1 MTHNS
6 APPSFIQT
14 LPEEATF
21 VSDDMDL
28 NLKCQVGKCLI
39 VNYFKFFSKV
49 ECSPL
54 CSIKWMKNEELIT
67 NDGDKYSIEEAVIPE
82 DIDTNQFQSVI
93 SKLSWNFDNLADSKL
108 DHNELNF
115 TILCFVE
122 ETKTGAAI
130 SSSLQ
135 IEVECKIVHILFNSN
150 YIIFQMLQKT
160 LRFPPPLFQLKIMNL

>member
-67 NDGDKYSIEEAVIPE
+67 IDIDKYNIEEAVIPE
-82 DIDTNQFQSVI
+82 NIDKNQFQSVI
-93 SKLSWNFDNLADSKL
+93 SKLSWNLENLVDNKL

-115 TILCFVE
+115 TISCFVE
-122 ETKTGAAI
+122 ETEI
-130 SSSLQ
+130 SSLSQ
-135 IEVECKIVHILFNSN
+135 IEVECKIAQILF
-150 YIIFQMLQKT
+150 T
-160 LRFPPPLFQLKIMNL
+160 LILIVSFFRCPRKH